1 MNKPMEAY
9 AKVAWT
15 GNNQR
20 ELEAAALMKA
30 ATRLKLVQERWD
42 EDRSDLDQA
51 LAYNRKLWTILST
64 AATDPESLLPPD
76 LQRNMALIAMFIFNR
91 SLDMIVEP
99 KKEHLDSLI
108 EINRNIAFG
117 LTHKDGPEM
126 AGSADIVQSA

>member
-76 LQRNMALIAMFIFNR
+76 LQRNMALIADR
-91 SLDMIVEP
+91 KSV
-99 KKEHLDSLI
+99 
-108 EINRNIAFG
+108 
-117 LTHKDGPEM
+117 
-126 AGSADIVQSA
+126 V

>member
-108 EINRNIAFG
+108 EINRNIAAG
-117 LTHKDGPEM
+117 LRVTPQ
-126 AGSADIVQSA
+126 AAS